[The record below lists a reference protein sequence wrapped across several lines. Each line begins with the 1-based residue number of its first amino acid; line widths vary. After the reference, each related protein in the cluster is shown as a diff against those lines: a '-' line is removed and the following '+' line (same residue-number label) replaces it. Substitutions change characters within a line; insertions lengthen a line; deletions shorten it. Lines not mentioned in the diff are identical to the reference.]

1 MAEFTPIET
10 QEQFD
15 AIVKDRLAR
24 AEKAAAEKYS
34 DYDAVKKQNADLA
47 TQIAQL
53 NEQLK
58 KQAETIDGNK
68 AVVDDLTAKVHG
80 YETASVKTKI
90 ALELG
95 LPYQMADRLTGT
107 DEESIRKDAESMVA
121 LIGMNKP
128 KVPLGNPEPDAGGDP
143 KDAVWKKFAASLSK
157 DQT

>member
-1 MAEFTPIET
+1 M
-10 QEQFD
+10 
-15 AIVKDRLAR
+15 
-24 AEKAAAEKYS
+24 
-34 DYDAVKKQNADLA
+34 
-47 TQIAQL
+47 
-53 NEQLK
+53 
-58 KQAETIDGNK
+58 
-68 AVVDDLTAKVHG
+68 HG

-107 DEESIRKDAESMVA
+107 DEESIRKDAESMVV